1 MKVGDDIRLHV
12 VLRALEEE
20 ATDDTLDLIVDRVN
34 DILDE
39 IGFFRRVEMDWEEA
53 IKAGLVEDETDDIPF

>member
-1 MKVGDDIRLHV
+1 MKVEDDIRLHE

-20 ATDDTLDLIVDRVN
+20 ATDETLDLIVDRVN

-39 IGFFRRVEMDWEEA
+39 IGFFRRVEDEWEEA
-53 IKAGLVEDETDDIPF
+53 IKSGLIEEEDGIPF